1 MSGRARRVERKRRT
15 GTETEGKGQEILRV
29 QEETGLGRE
38 ALGPMLVPL
47 SSWLRGWAT
56 DEAER
61 ENLGGGQDLAWNL

>member
-1 MSGRARRVERKRRT
+1 MERERR
-15 GTETEGKGQEILRV
+15 GTETEGRGQEILR
-29 QEETGLGRE
+29 ESRKRHE